1 MNNEN
6 NLNTGSAQ
14 NAQDASAS
22 STTQKSL
29 SQWLS
34 YLESIHP
41 SAIDMGLDRVKAV
54 ANAMALSLSQSLVI
68 TVAGTNGKGTTCR
81 LLEQAMLSQGKS
93 VAVYSSPHLIDYRER
108 VRYNG
113 ELPPANEFVDA
124 FEFVENARKDTEG
137 EPITLTYFE
146 FGTLAAMKMMQLWA
160 VDVVILEVGLGGRL
174 DATNIID
181 PNLAVIT
188 TIDLDHQDWLGNTRE
203 KIAREKAGIMRKNGS
218 AVVGELFPPSS
229 LYDVANELQANV
241 RWATQDFVTE
251 VASDYSEWSWKGKSS
266 SYASLPYPKIPLQN
280 ASTALAAL
288 ELLDLLPEESVVRDI
303 IENTTM
309 PGRQQTI
316 SESPLVVVDVAH
328 NPQAT
333 TAMQNWLNRYDV
345 SKMRIVVGML
355 KDKSIAETLA
365 PLSALNADWYVSST
379 SGPRGCNAEVLENA
393 LVNAGTTIENIK
405 TFKNVTSAYQRALAD
420 YQTGELILVF
430 GSFVTVADVLAE
442 HN

>member
-6 NLNTGSAQ
+6 NLNTGSAPHAE
-14 NAQDASAS
+14 NASAS
-22 STTQKSL
+22 SPSQKSL

-54 ANAMALSLSQSLVI
+54 ANAMGLSLSQSLVI

-93 VAVYSSPHLIDYRER
+93 VAVYSSPHLTDYRER

-113 ELPPANEFVDA
+113 ELPPASEFVNA
-124 FEFVENARKDTEG
+124 FEFVENARKDTG
-137 EPITLTYFE
+137 SEPITLTYFE
-146 FGTLAAMKMMQLWA
+146 FGTLAAMKMMQSWA

-181 PNLAVIT
+181 PDLAVIT

-203 KIAREKAGIMRKNGS
+203 KIAREKAGIMRKNGN

-241 RWATQDFVTE
+241 RWATQDFETV
-251 VASDYSEWSWKGKSS
+251 VASDYSEWSWKGKSN
-266 SYASLPYPKIPLQN
+266 SYTSLPYPKIPLQN

-288 ELLDLLPEESVVRDI
+288 ELLDLLPEEHVVRDI

-316 SESPLVVVDVAH
+316 SESPLVVVDV
-328 NPQAT
+328 
-333 TAMQNWLNRYDV
+333 V
-345 SKMRIVVGML
+345 VVGML

-365 PLSALNADWYVSST
+365 PLAALNAKWYVAST
-379 SGPRGCNAEVLENA
+379 SGPRGCKAEVLENA
-393 LVNAGTTIENIK
+393 LVNAGTTIENID
-405 TFKNVTSAYQRALAD
+405 TFQDVTSAYQRALAD

-442 HN
+442 QN

>member
-6 NLNTGSAQ
+6 NTSVGSA
-14 NAQDASAS
+14 STSVPS
-22 STTQKSL
+22 SKSL

-54 ANAMALSLSQSLVI
+54 AKAMQLSLNNSLVI

-81 LLEQAMLSQGKS
+81 LLEQALLAQGKS
-93 VAVYSSPHLIDYRER
+93 VAVYSSPHLTDYRER
-108 VRYNG
+108 VRLNG
-113 ELPPANEFVDA
+113 ELAPEKTFVSA
-124 FEFVENARKDTEG
+124 FEFVEQTRKDTS
-137 EPITLTYFE
+137 LTYFE
-146 FGTLAAMKMMQLWA
+146 FGTLAAMKMMQEWN
-160 VDVVILEVGLGGRL
+160 VDVAILEVGLGGRL

-181 PNLAVIT
+181 PDLAVIT

-203 KIAREKAGIMRKNGS
+203 KIAREKAGIMRTNGK

-229 LYDVANELQANV
+229 LYDVADELKAKV
-241 RWATQDFVTE
+241 RWATQDFTAE
-251 VASDYSEWSWKGKSS
+251 IAADGNTWSWAGKTASFD
-266 SYASLPYPKIPLQN
+266 SLPYPNIPLQN

-288 ELLDLLPEESVVRDI
+288 EYLALMPDEAKLQDI
-303 IENTTM
+303 IANTVM

-316 SESPLVVVDVAH
+316 SKDPLVVVDVAH

-333 TAMQNWLNRYDV
+333 KAMQAWLERYDV
-345 SKMRIVVGML
+345 TNMRVVVGML

-365 PLSALNADWYVSST
+365 PLSALTANWYVAPT
-379 SGPRGCNAEVLENA
+379 QGPRGCEAEVLENA
-393 LVNAGTTIENIK
+393 LVNAGTTIENIATYDSVK
-405 TFKNVTSAYQRALAD
+405 AAYAQACAD

-442 HN
+442 

>member
-1 MNNEN
+1 RVNDVAQRL
-6 NLNTGSAQ
+6 NLRF
-14 NAQDASAS
+14 DA
-22 STTQKSL
+22 
-29 SQWLS
+29 
-34 YLESIHP
+34 
-41 SAIDMGLDRVKAV
+41 R
-54 ANAMALSLSQSLVI
+54 VI
-68 TVAGTNGKGTTCR
+68 TVGGTNGKGTTSALIENAL
-81 LLEQAMLSQGKS
+81 LLEGQS
-93 VAVYSSPHLIDYRER
+93 VGVYSSPHLLDYRER
-108 VRYNG
+108 VRING
-113 ELPPANEFVDA
+113 ALPDADTFCDA
-124 FEFVENARKDTEG
+124 FEQVEQARGD
-137 EPITLTYFE
+137 ITLTYFE
-146 FGTLAAMKMMQLWA
+146 FGTLAAMKMMQSWV

-181 PNLAVIT
+181 PDLAVIT

-203 KIAREKAGIMRKNGS
+203 KIAREKAGIMRKNGN

-241 RWATQDFVTE
+241 RWATQDFETV
-251 VASDYSEWSWKGKSS
+251 VASDYSEWSWKGKSN
-266 SYASLPYPKIPLQN
+266 SYTSLPYPKIPLQN

-316 SESPLVVVDVAH
+316 SDSPLVVVDVAH

-333 TAMQNWLNRYDV
+333 AAMQDWLNRYDV
-345 SKMRIVVGML
+345 SQMRVVVGML

-365 PLSALNADWYVSST
+365 PLAALNAKWYVAST
-379 SGPRGCNAEVLENA
+379 SGPRGCKAEVLENA
-393 LVNAGTTIENIK
+393 LVNAGTTIENID
-405 TFKNVTSAYQRALAD
+405 TFQDVTSAYQRALAD

-442 HN
+442 QN

>member
-6 NLNTGSAQ
+6 NLKAGSAP
-14 NAQDASAS
+14 NANEGTLS
-22 STTQKSL
+22 SNTQKSL
-29 SQWLS
+29 GQWLS

-54 ANAMALSLSQSLVI
+54 AQSMALSLSQSLVI
-68 TVAGTNGKGTTCR
+68 TVAGTNGKGSTCR

-93 VAVYSSPHLIDYRER
+93 VAVYSSPHLTDYRER

-113 ELPPANEFVDA
+113 ELPPANEFVKA
-124 FEFVENARKDTEG
+124 FEFVEKSRKETEG
-137 EPITLTYFE
+137 DPITLTYFE
-146 FGTLAAMKMMQLWA
+146 FGTLAAMKMMQSWE

-174 DATNIID
+174 DATNIIHPD
-181 PNLAVIT
+181 LAIIT

-203 KIAREKAGIMRKNGS
+203 KIAREKAGIMRKNGN
-218 AVVGELFPPSS
+218 AVVGDLFPPSS
-229 LYDVANELQANV
+229 LYDVVNELQANV
-241 RWATQDFVTE
+241 RWATQDFVTV
-251 VASDYSEWSWKGKSS
+251 VASDYSEWSWKGKNS

-288 ELLDLLPEESVVRDI
+288 EFLELLPEEQVVRDI
-303 IENTTM
+303 IKNTTM
-309 PGRQQTI
+309 PGRQETI

-333 TAMQNWLNRYDV
+333 AEMQNWLNRYDV
-345 SKMRIVVGML
+345 SKMRIVIGML

-365 PLSALNADWYVSST
+365 PLAALNADWYVAST
-379 SGPRGCNAEVLENA
+379 SGPRGCEAEVLENA
-393 LVNAGTTIENIK
+393 LVNAGTTIENIE
-405 TFKNVTSAYQRALAD
+405 TFQTVASAYQRALAD

-442 HN
+442 QN